1 MDALARVLL
10 TNAAAAGLLA
20 ALALLVSR
28 SVRRPE
34 VAHALWLLALLKL
47 VTPPVL
53 PLPLVP
59 QWRGHPAPDAPMLV
73 RMEPKPSA
81 GLKTA
86 AATLPAVV
94 DRVSERPRRMPF
106 GKPPALAALLSAGA
120 LAVLLLG
127 GTRVLRFRRLLAHAR
142 PADDAIRAKAD
153 RLGRAL
159 GLRRTPPV
167 RIVPGRIP
175 PMLWPEPS
183 GPLLLLPRDLLGEL
197 TPSELDALLAH
208 ELAHV
213 LRRDHWVRLLE
224 LAATALFWWYPVT
237 WWARGALRR
246 AEERC
251 CDGWVLRVLPRSAQA
266 YANGLLKSLTFLS
279 TAATPVPSLASGAS
293 PLHELET
300 RLKEILMSR
309 PAPRLSTPLRVGLLA
324 AAGLGLAVFPTFA
337 RNDEPVAAARPAAAR
352 PAEPAA
358 PALATAQA
366 RSATPAAAARPAT
379 TPRPATAPATPAP
392 AGAATPAAAVE
403 RPSAT
408 SADAGRAREA
418 QQQAFEEKRR
428 ALQRQELELQ
438 RQEIELR
445 ARAEQDEARACA
457 ERMRAEGKAR
467 EAESCERHAELAG
480 KRMEL
485 ERHRVELQA
494 EQLEL
499 DARQQSQE
507 LALRMELERVSAQSG
522 REAQE
527 LALKISAEDR
537 IRSGDKMLKRQR
549 ALEGEARA
557 LEKQARELESLQRV
571 HSVGA
576 ASQEFARA
584 LAAQIETW
592 KAALADNPQAR
603 PELERELKRLEA
615 ALAALEAERP

>member
-20 ALALLVSR
+20 ALAFLVSR

-47 VTPPVL
+47 LTPPVV

-59 QWRGHPAPDAPMLV
+59 RWHGPWAPEAPTVVSLQPQPTTALPTPTAPLREVV
-73 RMEPKPSA
+73 R
-81 GLKTA
+81 
-86 AATLPAVV
+86 V
-94 DRVSERPRRMPF
+94 VSERPRLVPVAE
-106 GKPPALAALLSAGA
+106 PPLLAAVVAGGA
-120 LAVLLLG
+120 FAVLLLG
-127 GTRVLRFRRLLAHAR
+127 ATRFVRFRRLLAGAV
-142 PADDAIRAKAD
+142 PAPGGILRREAELAQ
-153 RLGRAL
+153 AL
-159 GLRRTPPV
+159 GLRRLPPV
-167 RIVPGRIP
+167 RLVPGRIP
-175 PMLWPEPS
+175 PMLWPEAT
-183 GPLLLLPRDLLGEL
+183 GPVLLLPREL
-197 TPSELDALLAH
+197 VAELSSTELDALLAH

-251 CDGWVLRVLPRSAQA
+251 CDEWVLRVLPRSAPA

-279 TAATPVPSLASGAS
+279 TAPTPVPSLASGAS
-293 PLHELET
+293 PLYELET

-309 PAPRLSTPLRVGLLA
+309 PAPRLSAPLRVGLLA

-337 RNDEPVAAARPAAAR
+337 RNDEPVATARPATAVR
-352 PAEPAA
+352 PAEPA
-358 PALATAQA
+358 PPVPATAQA
-366 RSATPAAAARPAT
+366 RSATPADAARSAT

-392 AGAATPAAAVE
+392 AVVPETAVE
-403 RPSAT
+403 RQSAT
-408 SADAGRAREA
+408 SADAERSREA
-418 QQQAFEEKRR
+418 QQRAFEEKRR
-428 ALQRQELELQ
+428 GLQRQELELQ

-457 ERMRAEGKAR
+457 ERMRAEGKTS
-467 EAESCERHAELAG
+467 EAESCERHSELAG

-485 ERHRVELQA
+485 EKHRVELQA
-494 EQLEL
+494 QRLEL
-499 DARQQSQE
+499 DAREQSEE
-507 LALRMELERVSAQSG
+507 LALRMDLERVSEQGG
-522 REAQE
+522 RQAQE
-527 LALKISAEDR
+527 LALKRLAEDR
-537 IRSGDKMLKRQR
+537 MRSGDKMLKRHR
-549 ALEGEARA
+549 ALEGEAQA

-571 HSVGA
+571 DSVGA
-576 ASQEFARA
+576 ASEEFARA
-584 LAAQIETW
+584 LAAQIEAW
-592 KAALADNPQAR
+592 KASLQDNPQAR